1 MPMRPD
7 DPFILASASP
17 RRRELLGR
25 VVADFA
31 VEEADVEEVLPADC
45 TGREAV
51 MLLAGQKARAVAA
64 RHAEACWVLGADTM
78 VELDGTLLGKPR
90 DDADAARMLRALSG
104 HTHRVHTGM
113 CIIHGG
119 EERTV
124 AETTEVTFAE
134 LTEEEIAENIASGEP
149 AGKAGAYG
157 IQFSAAAWV
166 TGIRGCYYNVVGLP
180 LARLRLELMA
190 MAKGDDGNA
199 AQ

>member
-1 MPMRPD
+1 MHLD
-7 DPFILASASP
+7 DPFVLASASP

-25 VVADFA
+25 VVPEFTA
-31 VEEADVEEVLPADC
+31 EEAGVEEVLPEGC

-51 MLLAGQKARAVAA
+51 ILLARQKARAVAE
-64 RHAEACWVLGADTM
+64 RHGGACWVLGADTM

-90 DDADAARMLRALSG
+90 DAEDAARMLRALSG

-119 EERTV
+119 EERAV

-134 LTEEEIAENIASGEP
+134 LTGEEIAANVASGEP
-149 AGKAGAYG
+149 MGKAGAYG

-180 LARLRLELMA
+180 LARLRLELMD
-190 MAKGDDGNA
+190 MAGGQSEHA
-199 AQ
+199 AE